1 MLRGVFFVCQKY
13 SSFAVMYFRSSIRRN
28 PETKMLSGY
37 YRLLESYRNHNG
49 NVCHRTL
56 LSAGFLD
63 ELSTEQRNLIQ
74 RILTD
79 KFNNIGFLLFEV
91 PYCQDP
97 LVLEYVVPYCIAIN
111 LSGFT
116 AMWVNKLCKNR
127 NWRV

>member
-1 MLRGVFFVCQKY
+1 
-13 SSFAVMYFRSSIRRN
+13 
-28 PETKMLSGY
+28 MLSGY

-79 KFNNIGFLLFEV
+79 KVNNIVFSLFEV

-97 LVLEYVVPYCIAIN
+97 LVLDYVELFY
-111 LSGFT
+111 
-116 AMWVNKLCKNR
+116 NR
-127 NWRV
+127 MLAEKSIDVSPESKALIIRTMERILG